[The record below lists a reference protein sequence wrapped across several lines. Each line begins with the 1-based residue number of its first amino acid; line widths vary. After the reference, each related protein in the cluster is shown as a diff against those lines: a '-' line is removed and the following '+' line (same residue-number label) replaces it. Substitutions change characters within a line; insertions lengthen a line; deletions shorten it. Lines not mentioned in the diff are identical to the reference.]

1 MKVRIT
7 GREILLSFS
16 EILISVCLLVLVP
29 NVGNIRWG
37 NVSCDLCLCNPYF
50 LRQGASVQEEE
61 HHIDRGIDQEDIKRT
76 AAVTPPGAGRNMFGI
91 WLSLGT
97 SLPNFDGKWIN
108 TVASV

>member
-61 HHIDRGIDQEDIKRT
+61 HHIDRGIDRSRGHQEDSCCDT
-76 AAVTPPGAGRNMFGI
+76 TGGREEYVWHLVISWYF
-91 WLSLGT
+91 
-97 SLPNFDGKWIN
+97 F
-108 TVASV
+108 AQF